1 MKQPPSKEPNICK
14 TTKQFLKDLETKMDK
29 PLYDLP
35 PNEAR
40 IFLNTLQHESHKD
53 IDVSIEDKMIYAE
66 NQGSIALRII
76 RPQNNNDELPA
87 IVYLHGGGWVLGNK
101 DTHDMLIRKLSI
113 CTNTTVIFVEYSPS
127 PEAKFPAAINQT
139 FAVLEYLQNHSYEFN
154 INKDKIIIAGD
165 SAGAN
170 IAAAV
175 AMKAKYCDKVTILMQ
190 VLLYPVTSAD
200 MDTKSY
206 DEFKDGPWL
215 TKKAMKYFWDEYLQ
229 NKDMKNDIYASILKA
244 PLDLL
249 KGLPTTLVITAENDV
264 LRDEGEMFAR
274 KLMQAGVD
282 VFSVRINGA
291 IHDFLMLN
299 ALAETAQVKG
309 TFKLICTA
317 INDKIKGA

>member
-1 MKQPPSKEPNICK
+1 MKQPSSKEPNICK
-14 TTKQFLKDLETKMDK
+14 TTKQFLKDLETKLDK

-40 IFLNTLQHESHKD
+40 IFLNSLQHESYKN

-175 AMKAKYCDKVTILMQ
+175 TMKAKYCDKVKILMQ

-215 TKKAMKYFWDEYLQ
+215 TKKAMKYFWNEYLQ
-229 NKDMKNDIYASILKA
+229 NKDMKNDIYASILNA

-249 KGLPTTLVITAENDV
+249 EGLPTTLVITAENDV

-274 KLMQAGVD
+274 KLTQAGVD
-282 VFSVRINGA
+282 IFSVRINGA

-299 ALAETAQVKG
+299 ALAETTPVKG
-309 TFKLICTA
+309 AFKIICTA

>member
-1 MKQPPSKEPNICK
+1 MKQPSSKEPNICN
-14 TTKQFLKDLETKMDK
+14 TTRQFLNDLEHKLDK
-29 PLYDLP
+29 PIYDLS

-76 RPQNNNDELPA
+76 RPKNNNDELPA

-101 DTHDMLIRKLSI
+101 DTHDMLIRKLSV
-113 CTNTTVIFVEYSPS
+113 CTNTTVIFVEYTPS

-175 AMKAKYCDKVTILMQ
+175 TMKAKHCDKVKIIMQ
-190 VLLYPVTSAD
+190 VLLYPVTNAD
-200 MDTKSY
+200 MNTKSY
-206 DEFKDGPWL
+206 EEFKDGPWL
-215 TKKAMKYFWDEYLQ
+215 TKKAMKYFWNSYLQ
-229 NKDMKNDIYASILKA
+229 NNDMEDDIYASILKA
-244 PLDLL
+244 PLEELE
-249 KGLPTTLVITAENDV
+249 GLPQTLVITAENDV

-274 KLMQAGVD
+274 KLLQAGVN
-282 VFSVRINGA
+282 VLSVRINGA

-299 ALAETAQVKG
+299 ALSQTTPIEGA
-309 TFKLICTA
+309 FRLICAT
-317 INDKIKGA
+317 INGKIKGA